1 MMAIQAQLYP
11 DSFVFP
17 LGRTQ
22 NWMENAYGFNESCFN
37 LPQKQQQLQNL
48 QQKTQIL
55 CFDNQSSMAFSES
68 VSALIEKQWQ
78 EIDRFICLQNERLR
92 LALQEQKR
100 QQIAMILSK
109 YEEKTMFLLKHKEEE
124 IVKAMNRT
132 MELEDFL
139 RRMEIE
145 SQTWQRLAKENEAM
159 VSSLNNTIEKL
170 RENGCFANGVE
181 DAESCCDLID
191 RGERTGENRGERE
204 AMVCK
209 CCNSRGSCVIFLP
222 CRHLCSCKDCQ
233 FSLDSCP
240 VCGMA
245 KKAIIEALV

>member
-11 DSFVFP
+11 DNFGFP
-17 LGRTQ
+17 LGGSQ
-22 NWMENAYGFNESCFN
+22 NWMENGYGFNEFCFN

-48 QQKTQIL
+48 QQKTQSL
-55 CFDNQSSMAFSES
+55 CFDNQSSMAFSRS
-68 VSALIEKQWQ
+68 VSSEIEKERQ
-78 EIDRFICLQNERLR
+78 EIDRFICSQNERLR
-92 LALQEQKR
+92 LALQEEKR
-100 QQIAMILSK
+100 QQMALILRK
-109 YEEKTMFLLKHKEEE
+109 YEEKIVSLLKHKEEE
-124 IVKAMNRT
+124 IAKAMNRT
-132 MELEDFL
+132 MELEHFL

-145 SQTWQRLAKENEAM
+145 NQTWQRLAKENEAM
-159 VSSLNNTIEKL
+159 VSSLNNTVEKL

-191 RGERTGENRGERE
+191 RGERAGGNRGERE

-209 CCNSRGSCVIFLP
+209 SCHYRGACVIFLP

-240 VCGMA
+240 VCGMT